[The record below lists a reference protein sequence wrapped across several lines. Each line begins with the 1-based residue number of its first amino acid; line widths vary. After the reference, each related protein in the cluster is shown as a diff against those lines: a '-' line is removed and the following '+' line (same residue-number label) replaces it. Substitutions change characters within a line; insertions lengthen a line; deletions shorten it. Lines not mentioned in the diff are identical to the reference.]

1 MKKLLFTLFLSL
13 MVGTTAY
20 ATFPVRRTFLHQQPN
35 GQSLSVHSVGNGR
48 YYVYSTVD
56 GRAILP
62 AADGNFYYA
71 RRSATGLVASTT
83 LASDMLPTALQQR
96 LKTASAEEEF
106 LTATEANDLLAT
118 LYPPTPVTSLS
129 ANMKPQSL
137 ASSTPTGLGQY
148 GLSAN
153 GVVKSIGSPILP
165 VVMVEFSDVA
175 FCDTITTET
184 KVDRFFN
191 ETGYHDEN
199 FSCGSVRDYFIAQ
212 SDSLFKPTFKVIA
225 RVKLD
230 HERAYY
236 GKNNGSV
243 IDAQGTTFVR
253 EALEKASAVAN
264 FAPFRTPETT
274 NIPIVILMFAGPGE
288 QSSFE
293 DGSEDY
299 LWAKFSQSSFSVN
312 GGTSKVQSYFMGSE
326 LMQKYGS
333 SKNDILGRNF
343 ESVGLYAH
351 EFTHALG
358 FPDLYNTKGSN
369 KFKTLG
375 YWDLMDYGQYFQ
387 NGYCPS
393 PYSAYERAWMGWLP
407 VEELTD
413 EACYAKLI
421 PLDSPHGTKGT
432 RAYVLRNEANP
443 QEYYILENRAPST
456 WYSALMGRGML
467 VTHVDY
473 KASIWN
479 ANTVNTEQDHQRV
492 QIIPADNVL
501 EGNSR
506 SGDMTWAI
514 FWKGYQSDLYPGLN
528 INNTSLTDMT
538 TPSTS
543 VFTGNGLN
551 KPIYN
556 ISLSP
561 EGIISFSYLDP
572 EITGIHEVNTVVDT
586 SSASSTTAVPLYDL
600 NGRRIQIPAAPG
612 VYITK
617 GGKKVIV
624 KK

>member
-1 MKKLLFTLFLSL
+1 
-13 MVGTTAY
+13 
-20 ATFPVRRTFLHQQPN
+20 
-35 GQSLSVHSVGNGR
+35 
-48 YYVYSTVD
+48 
-56 GRAILP
+56 
-62 AADGNFYYA
+62 
-71 RRSATGLVASTT
+71 
-83 LASDMLPTALQQR
+83 
-96 LKTASAEEEF
+96 
-106 LTATEANDLLAT
+106 
-118 LYPPTPVTSLS
+118 
-129 ANMKPQSL
+129 
-137 ASSTPTGLGQY
+137 
-148 GLSAN
+148 
-153 GVVKSIGSPILP
+153 
-165 VVMVEFSDVA
+165 
-175 FCDTITTET
+175 
-184 KVDRFFN
+184 
-191 ETGYHDEN
+191 
-199 FSCGSVRDYFIAQ
+199 
-212 SDSLFKPTFKVIA
+212 
-225 RVKLD
+225 
-230 HERAYY
+230 
-236 GKNNGSV
+236 
-243 IDAQGTTFVR
+243 
-253 EALEKASAVAN
+253 
-264 FAPFRTPETT
+264 
-274 NIPIVILMFAGPGE
+274 
-288 QSSFE
+288 
-293 DGSEDY
+293 
-299 LWAKFSQSSFSVN
+299 
-312 GGTSKVQSYFMGSE
+312 
-326 LMQKYGS
+326 
-333 SKNDILGRNF
+333 
-343 ESVGLYAH
+343 
-351 EFTHALG
+351 
-358 FPDLYNTKGSN
+358 
-369 KFKTLG
+369 
-375 YWDLMDYGQYFQ
+375 MDYGQYFQ

-492 QIIPADNVL
+492 QIVPADNVL

-506 SGDMTWAI
+506 SGDMTWAN